1 MLGLLVVFFY
11 MKWRSLMNK
20 VYIGKIVSTHGIKGE
35 LRLISDFP
43 YKEYVF
49 SIGNHLWID
58 NQIYTISS
66 YRKHKQYDMN
76 TLESF
81 HDINEVLFLLK
92 KDVYFDRSKLPSSIV
107 LDSELLDYEVL
118 TSDGKKGIIKE
129 IFYASP
135 TNKIVRIYTDRE
147 ILVPFSFLEIH
158 PDEKRVLVTLLE
170 GM

>member
-1 MLGLLVVFFY
+1 MSFVSVG
-11 MKWRSLMNK
+11 K
-20 VYIGKIVSTHGIKGE
+20 VVSTHGIKGE
-35 LRLISDFP
+35 IRIISSFP
-43 YKEYVF
+43 FKDKVF
-49 SIGNHLWID
+49 VVGNTLWIED
-58 NQIYTISS
+58 KAYTINS
-66 YRKHKQYDMN
+66 YRVHKHFDMVTFEGFTN
-76 TLESF
+76 
-81 HDINEVLFLLK
+81 INEVLFLLK